1 MTQFVQTIQPDT
13 PRQLYHYTQPGNI
26 FSMLDAKKKCVCFWL
41 KNNKDKN
48 DEKELKYGRELM
60 EKVRNYMQSIGQP
73 SILDQMTDFDNS
85 YSASFTEGV
94 LSGHMLSEYGTARL
108 EFDLRRYKDEKLYQ
122 CEYYTEE
129 DLADLYKVFIRD
141 IQSMEGINK
150 DSDNN
155 LKLEKIFRM
164 ITLEW
169 DLKSK
174 IASIKLKDKWEEEGE
189 WRIVLHKQENDE
201 RHFVHSDGKERLKL
215 LLPIKYLTGI
225 TLFYDDTTKREMK
238 GCRQQLKRWKKMNR
252 VGDFETKL
260 MKKKRSCLLR

>member
-1 MTQFVQTIQPDT
+1 
-13 PRQLYHYTQPGNI
+13 
-26 FSMLDAKKKCVCFWL
+26 MLDAKKKCVCFWL

-169 DLKSK
+169 DLK
-174 IASIKLKDKWEEEGE
+174 IQNRFDK
-189 WRIVLHKQENDE
+189 V
-201 RHFVHSDGKERLKL
+201 
-215 LLPIKYLTGI
+215 
-225 TLFYDDTTKREMK
+225 KR
-238 GCRQQLKRWKKMNR
+238 
-252 VGDFETKL
+252 
-260 MKKKRSCLLR
+260 

>member
-48 DEKELKYGRELM
+48 DEKELKCGRELM

-85 YSASFTEGV
+85 YSASFTKGV

-141 IQSMEGINK
+141 IQSMEGI
-150 DSDNN
+150 
-155 LKLEKIFRM
+155 I
-164 ITLEW
+164 
-169 DLKSK
+169 KSK

-201 RHFVHSDGKERLKL
+201 RYFVHSDGKERLKL

-238 GCRQQLKRWKKMNR
+238 DRRQQLKRWKKMNR
-252 VGDFETKL
+252 SGDFDTKL
-260 MKKKRSCLLR
+260 MKI